1 MATIIFYTTLKTK
14 LIVLI
19 KLENKAASPS
29 RLVQLF
35 SSSVKHQGQPL
46 ALTLTCAR
54 PTGCF
59 FWTFIHDLKSVQ
71 ALHGF
76 FLTSPVCSCSLPV
89 RSSGGL
95 PATENGK
102 PSKPVGSAVCDPLC
116 PVGAAMFPYYPIT
129 IIDL

>member
-1 MATIIFYTTLKTK
+1 MFYTTLKTK

-19 KLENKAASPS
+19 KLENKVASLS

-35 SSSVKHQGQPL
+35 SSRVKHQGQPL

-54 PTGCF
+54 PADSF

-76 FLTSPVCSCSLPV
+76 FLTSPVGSCSLPV

-129 IIDL
+129 MIDL